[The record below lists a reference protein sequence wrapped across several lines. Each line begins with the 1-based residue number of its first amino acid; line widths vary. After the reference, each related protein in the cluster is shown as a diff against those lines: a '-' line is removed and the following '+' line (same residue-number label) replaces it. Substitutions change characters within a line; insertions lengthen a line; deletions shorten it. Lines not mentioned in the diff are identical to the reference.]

1 MASEIRAE
9 TARPTCYDFLYI
21 DLRKDDDR
29 MDWVQRMNE
38 AIGYIEA
45 NITEEIDY
53 AEAAKVACCS
63 AYHFQR
69 MFPFITDV
77 TLSEYIRRRRLT
89 LAAYELQNSDI
100 KVIDLALK
108 YGYDSPEAFARAFQ
122 NMHGTTP
129 TAARQAGTK
138 LKAYPRISFQ
148 FSMRGAAEMNYRIE
162 EMKAF
167 SVVGFKKQVST
178 QRAYEEVPFLWKD
191 AHAEGIFD
199 KLWNYRAQDHPI
211 RGILGVCADGDY
223 GKNEYF
229 DYIMS
234 VVSTHNPPEP
244 MVLRHFPAASWAVFE
259 LEGNPSRIAEMW
271 KRLYTE
277 WIPSHAYDL
286 APLPAIECYLPPDE
300 YKNEL
305 WIPVIRKAQ

>member
-1 MASEIRAE
+1 MASESRAE
-9 TARPTCYDFLYI
+9 TARPIHGSFLYI

-38 AIGYIEA
+38 AISYIEA
-45 NITEEIDY
+45 HITEEIDY
-53 AEAAKVACCS
+53 AEAAKIACCS
-63 AYHFQR
+63 VYHFQR

-77 TLSEYIRRRRLT
+77 SLSEYIRRRRLT

-178 QRAYEEVPFLWKD
+178 QRAYEDVPLLWKD

-211 RGILGVCADGDY
+211 RGFSGFVQTATTGRTSILTTSCPSYRRIILRNRWCCGISLPLHGRYSSWKEIRRALRRCG
-223 GKNEYF
+223 
-229 DYIMS
+229 S
-234 VVSTHNPPEP
+234 VFTPSGFRP
-244 MVLRHFPAASWAVFE
+244 MPTILRRCLQSNAIFP
-259 LEGNPSRIAEMW
+259 G
-271 KRLYTE
+271 
-277 WIPSHAYDL
+277 
-286 APLPAIECYLPPDE
+286 
-300 YKNEL
+300 
-305 WIPVIRKAQ
+305 

>member
-1 MASEIRAE
+1 
-9 TARPTCYDFLYI
+9 
-21 DLRKDDDR
+21 
-29 MDWVQRMNE
+29 MDWVKRMNE

-45 NITEEIDY
+45 HITEEIDY
-53 AEAAKVACCS
+53 AEAAQIACCS
-63 AYHFQR
+63 VYHFQR

-77 TLSEYIRRRRLT
+77 SLSEYIRRRRLT
-89 LAAYELQNSDI
+89 LAAYELQNSEI

-162 EMKAF
+162 EMKEF
-167 SVVGFKKQVST
+167 SVVGFKEQVST
-178 QRAYEEVPFLWKD
+178 QRAYEDVPRLWKE
-191 AHAEGIFD
+191 AQEKSIFE
-199 KLWNYRAQDHPI
+199 KLWNYRVQDHPI

-223 GKNEYF
+223 GKNEHF

-234 VVSTHNPPEP
+234 VVSKDTPQEP
-244 MVLRHFPAASWAVFE
+244 MVQRHFPAATWAVFE
-259 LEGNPSRIAEMW
+259 LEGDPSGIAEMW

-305 WIPVIRKAQ
+305 WIPVVRKAQ